1 MSYIL
6 HQTLFTPVQNALRA
20 FLAALKDDCSLLH
33 QRTASIV
40 VDESHT
46 VETWTGKRKNKCKK
60 ANMNKAF
67 RSAFGKLSLL
77 RSMCKKDCPLLAL
90 TGTADKSTQDT
101 ICNELLLKEPTK
113 FFVSPNRPNLRFC
126 VHKVKKDDMLAQLD
140 WLKRLFSSLKGD
152 GTKRIAI
159 ATTSLSYVAFDTHIT
174 ALLPAHLCCNYC
186 AGTCTCISDGCA
198 EPTKPFETLAV
209 KKIFQNHQSRIVSDE
224 DKHLLSESL
233 QELMKGMF
241 APTMS
246 PFGITSS
253 HGFSQELISDVESN
267 YHCIFT
273 EDDIYHLVPI
283 FSKTHVTKILGIFSE
298 IFDDIDECAL
308 ICEVAVDQQQT
319 INHLTMLNEFISTT
333 GYLEVDPEFEDLDIL
348 SDE

>member
-1 MSYIL
+1 M
-6 HQTLFTPVQNALRA
+6 H
-20 FLAALKDDCSLLH
+20 
-33 QRTASIV
+33 
-40 VDESHT
+40 
-46 VETWTGKRKNKCKK
+46 
-60 ANMNKAF
+60 
-67 RSAFGKLSLL
+67 SAI
-77 RSMCKKDCPLLAL
+77 
-90 TGTADKSTQDT
+90 Q
-101 ICNELLLKEPTK
+101 KEYK
-113 FFVSPNRPNLRFC
+113 
-126 VHKVKKDDMLAQLD
+126 
-140 WLKRLFSSLKGD
+140 KRLFSSLKGD

-159 ATTSLSYVAFDTHIT
+159 AATSLSMGVNFPNIRYVIMFGLPRSLLDLHQQAGRGGRDGLQSDVVIVFYGLQVSHCDDDVRQFVNTTGCYRIAGYVAFDTHIT

-198 EPTKPFETLAV
+198 EPAKPFETLAV
-209 KKIFQNHQSRIVSDE
+209 QKIFQNHQSRIVSDE

-253 HGFSQELISDVESN
+253 HGFSQELISDVVSN
-267 YHCIFT
+267 CHCIFT

-308 ICEVAVDQQQT
+308 IREVAVDQQQT
-319 INHLTMLNEFISTT
+319 INHVTILNEFISTT